1 MLNNDFA
8 AVLLVKREVFL
19 YMIPPLSGTKGYK
32 ASDWNLANPNWT
44 GRLRLVSK
52 SDDVLE
58 IRLEDKNTGELFAKA
73 PINRL
78 NSVDFEPVVDSSR
91 YFVIRLRSDNGQ
103 ARFVGIGFSDQSDSF
118 DLKVSIQDYFRSA
131 LEVEKEIKA
140 EESGINK
147 IPVLREGQTLT
158 LNFGKKTIVSNDNQR
173 VISNKESPK
182 NSGSTPTSFPL
193 LPPPPPSS
201 SSPLVRR

>member
-32 ASDWNLANPNWT
+32 ASDWNLGNPNWT

-52 SDDVLE
+52 ADDTLE

-73 PINRL
+73 PVNRL
-78 NSVDFEPVVDSSR
+78 NSIDFEPVTDSSR

-147 IPVLREGQTLT
+147 IPVLSEGQTLT
-158 LNFGKKTIVSNDNQR
+158 LNFGKKTIVSNDTQR
-173 VISNKESPK
+173 VTSNKESPK
-182 NSGSTPTSFPL
+182 ISGSAAIPPL
-193 LPPPPPSS
+193 LPPPPSS
-201 SSPLVRR
+201 SSTSPLVRR

>member
-32 ASDWNLANPNWT
+32 ASDWNLGNPNWT

-52 SDDVLE
+52 ADDTLE

-73 PINRL
+73 PVNRL
-78 NSVDFEPVVDSSR
+78 NSIDFEPVTDSSR

-147 IPVLREGQTLT
+147 IP
-158 LNFGKKTIVSNDNQR
+158 KKTIVSNDTQR
-173 VISNKESPK
+173 VTSNKESPK
-182 NSGSTPTSFPL
+182 ISGSAAIPPL
-193 LPPPPPSS
+193 LPPPPSS
-201 SSPLVRR
+201 SSTSPLVRR

>member
-1 MLNNDFA
+1 LRTLFA
-8 AVLLVKREVFL
+8 DKVKKYFF
-19 YMIPPLSGTKGYK
+19 PFK
-32 ASDWNLANPNWT
+32 
-44 GRLRLVSK
+44 
-52 SDDVLE
+52 
-58 IRLEDKNTGELFAKA
+58 GELFAKA

-78 NSVDFEPVVDSSR
+78 NSIDFEPVVDSSR

-147 IPVLREGQTLT
+147 IPVLGEGFFQ
-158 LNFGKKTIVSNDNQR
+158 FFF
-173 VISNKESPK
+173 E
-182 NSGSTPTSFPL
+182 F
-193 LPPPPPSS
+193 
-201 SSPLVRR
+201 

>member
-1 MLNNDFA
+1 LRTLFA
-8 AVLLVKREVFL
+8 DKVKKYFF
-19 YMIPPLSGTKGYK
+19 PFK
-32 ASDWNLANPNWT
+32 
-44 GRLRLVSK
+44 
-52 SDDVLE
+52 
-58 IRLEDKNTGELFAKA
+58 GELFAKA

-147 IPVLREGQTLT
+147 IPVLGEGFFLIFFRI
-158 LNFGKKTIVSNDNQR
+158 LKIIIF
-173 VISNKESPK
+173 
-182 NSGSTPTSFPL
+182 FPHL
-193 LPPPPPSS
+193 
-201 SSPLVRR
+201 

>member
-8 AVLLVKREVFL
+8 AVLLVKRED
-19 YMIPPLSGTKGYK
+19 T
-32 ASDWNLANPNWT
+32 
-44 GRLRLVSK
+44 RLLIGIWLILIGLVVYVWYQK

-147 IPVLREGQTLT
+147 IPVLGEGQTLT

-173 VISNKESPK
+173 VISNEESPK
-182 NSGSTPTSFPL
+182 NSGSTTTSFPL

-201 SSPLVRR
+201 SLL

>member
-1 MLNNDFA
+1 MLNNDFS

-78 NSVDFEPVVDSSR
+78 NSIDFEPVVDSSR

-147 IPVLREGQTLT
+147 IP
-158 LNFGKKTIVSNDNQR
+158 KKTIVSNDNQR

-182 NSGSTPTSFPL
+182 NPGSTTTSFPL